1 MALTCALRARPT
13 PPFSS
18 TEHDTLGRGVEGIRI
33 DPSQKNT
40 RTKKKKPP
48 KLVAQLLRL
57 DVPRRSGGARSRFG
71 CEEAGEKVADTGS
84 WMVGIITR
92 GGLFCFFFVAS
103 GLEEGGSAALS
114 GTRIQHRVGLCPK
127 WYYVAVIAREERK
140 KKRKR
145 RDSPHSVPEWG
156 ETCQLFLADAKL
168 DWNGARE
175 QPLQADS
182 HPPFLIA
189 SRLYNSSEDA
199 EM

>member
-1 MALTCALRARPT
+1 MALTCALPAHPT

-33 DPSQKNT
+33 DPSQKNIS
-40 RTKKKKPP
+40 TKKKTP
-48 KLVAQLLRL
+48 KLVAQLPRL

-71 CEEAGEKVADTGS
+71 CEEAAEKVADTGG

-92 GGLFCFFFVAS
+92 GGVFFAS

-140 KKRKR
+140 KKKKGQPTQCSQMRGNVPIVPCWCKTGLKR
-145 RDSPHSVPEWG
+145 GQRTAAPSRSLPP
-156 ETCQLFLADAKL
+156 
-168 DWNGARE
+168 
-175 QPLQADS
+175 
-182 HPPFLIA
+182 PPF
-189 SRLYNSSEDA
+189 
-199 EM
+199 